1 MPVAVIQRLQDNP
14 ASKGHI
20 VLIHGACMGAW
31 VWENNFLPFFHDMG
45 YDVHAISLRGH
56 AGSPNAKSI
65 RWTSIMDYREDLL
78 KFISGLEGPVYLIGH
93 SMGGFTIQHAMD
105 ALPKKV
111 RGAVL
116 LCSAPRHGLFGL
128 VLKLIMHYPLGFL
141 ISVLRMSWLPIMKH
155 PDKLKRIIFREDFT
169 EAQMAEVL
177 PNMQEESFLAFLQM
191 VFLRLP
197 GIKSL
202 PIPTMII
209 GAEKD
214 FLVSER
220 DTRKMA
226 SFYKVTP
233 HIIKGA
239 SHSFMLESGWE
250 EVAEKINLFFQEHG
264 NGH

>member
-1 MPVAVIQRLQDNP
+1 V
-14 ASKGHI
+14 
-20 VLIHGACMGAW
+20 
-31 VWENNFLPFFHDMG
+31 
-45 YDVHAISLRGH
+45 
-56 AGSPNAKSI
+56 
-65 RWTSIMDYREDLL
+65 
-78 KFISGLEGPVYLIGH
+78 
-93 SMGGFTIQHAMD
+93 
-105 ALPKKV
+105 
-111 RGAVL
+111 
-116 LCSAPRHGLFGL
+116 
-128 VLKLIMHYPLGFL
+128 

-214 FLVSER
+214 YLVSER

-226 SFYKVTP
+226 SFFKVTP

-239 SHSFMLESGWE
+239 SHSFMLETGWE

>member
-1 MPVAVIQRLQDNP
+1 MPLAVTQRLQDNT
-14 ASKGHI
+14 ASKGHVI
-20 VLIHGACMGAW
+20 LIHGACMGAW
-31 VWENNFLPFFHDMG
+31 VWENNFLPYFHDKG

-56 AGSPNAKSI
+56 AGSPSTKHI

-78 KFISGLEGPVYLIGH
+78 NYITGLNGPVYLIGH

-105 ALPKKV
+105 ALPDKV
-111 RGAVL
+111 KAAVL

-128 VLKLIMHYPLGFL
+128 VLKLTMHYPLGFL
-141 ISVLRMSWLPIMKH
+141 ISVLHMSWLPIMKH
-155 PDKLKRIIFREDFT
+155 PDKLKRIIFKEDFT
-169 EAQMAEVL
+169 DAQMAEVL

-197 GIKSL
+197 RIKTL
-202 PIPTMII
+202 PLPTLII

-214 FLVSER
+214 YLVSEN

-226 SFYKVTP
+226 AFYNVTP
-233 HIIKGA
+233 YIIKGA

-250 EVAEKINLFFQEHG
+250 EVGEKINSFFGEHEKLR
-264 NGH
+264 